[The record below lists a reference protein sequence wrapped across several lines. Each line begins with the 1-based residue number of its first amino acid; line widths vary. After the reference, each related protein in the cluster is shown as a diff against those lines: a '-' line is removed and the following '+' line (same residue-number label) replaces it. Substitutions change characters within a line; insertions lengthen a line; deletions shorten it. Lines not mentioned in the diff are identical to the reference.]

1 MEKVNMEMVISSL
14 LIMGFDKVDSILVIF
29 TVGQLSFDNHKAGL
43 FSFENEEFSKT
54 FDEYIE
60 CVNSVYKFKD
70 GYDLDSNVSFDNDKY
85 WPLKNRLHTNEKL
98 LAYLSSLDFT
108 PIIQRKI
115 NFIGKNNISKFDYL
129 FSEKEKSIMC
139 LKEYAR

>member
-29 TVGQLSFDNHKAGL
+29 TVGQLSFDNYKAGL

-98 LAYLSSLDFT
+98 LAYLSSLDFHL
-108 PIIQRKI
+108 
-115 NFIGKNNISKFDYL
+115 L
-129 FSEKEKSIMC
+129 FKEKLILLAKITFLNLTIYLVKKKNLLC
-139 LKEYAR
+139 A

>member
-14 LIMGFDKVDSILVIF
+14 LIMGFDKVDSILAIF
-29 TVGQLSFDNHKAGL
+29 TVGQLSIDNHKTGL

-108 PIIQRKI
+108 TIIQRKI
-115 NFIGKNNISKFDYL
+115 DFIGKNNISNLTIYL
-129 FSEKEKSIMC
+129 VKKKNLLC
-139 LKEYAR
+139 A